1 MPRKPKEK
9 LEIDKKKL
17 EQLVEKDPSSGKWN
31 NPNSRKNLKQYS
43 DVPVVPEIVLSGETD
58 EVLIQK
64 QVDEITQGRKGLD
77 PGLVKKL
84 IPKRN
89 VLSPAEKDRYSGI
102 VTTFLSDFKNE
113 EPTASDVDDI
123 LEIAKCDVM
132 ETRLLEASKNDPA
145 TLVAVSQAMDR
156 IYKRKQTAKENLA
169 NRRTDRKDA
178 RSSQDIN
185 IVDLVVAF
193 DKHNAKMEQERID
206 ALLAEEESAGKDL
219 REIIEKEEF

>member
-1 MPRKPKEK
+1 MTRKDKKPPKIDEEK
-9 LEIDKKKL
+9 LQK
-17 EQLVEKDPSSGKWN
+17 QAEKDPSSAQWN
-31 NPNSRKNLKQYS
+31 NPNSRRNLKQYS
-43 DVPVVPEIVLSGETD
+43 DNLVIPEIVLSEETD
-58 EVLIQK
+58 EEEVQK
-64 QVDEITQGRKGLD
+64 QVDDIIRGRKLD

-89 VLSPAEKDRYSGI
+89 VLTPTEKERYTGI
-102 VTTFLSDFKNE
+102 VTTFLSDFKSE
-113 EPTASDVDDI
+113 DPTASDVDDI
-123 LEIAKCDVM
+123 LEIAKCDIM

-156 IYKRKQTAKENLA
+156 IYKRKQSAKENLA

-178 RSSQDIN
+178 RASQDIT

-193 DKHNAKMEQERID
+193 EKHNAQMEQERVD
-206 ALLAEEESAGKDL
+206 KLLKQQEEIGRDL